1 MTYSKI
7 ALASLYIQRGAKLI
21 VTNEDEYDMHDG
33 YRMPGNGAIVAAVC
47 NGLTKPDGMGL
58 ICEKILTGK
67 PNKQVIDLI
76 RG

>member
-1 MTYSKI
+1 
-7 ALASLYIQRGAKLI
+7 
-21 VTNEDEYDMHDG
+21 MHHG
-33 YRMPGNGAIVAAVC
+33 YRIPGNGAIVAAVC
-47 NGLTKPDGMGL
+47 NGLTKPDGTGL